1 MILKNKIVG
10 HVKSTVTMMSVI
22 SIILKKLGKVM
33 EELEKL
39 LSVWVQ
45 DQHQC
50 QVPLSLT
57 TIQEKV
63 KNLYEDLKKKHS
75 KESGGISLN
84 ASRDWFHQLKA
95 VLYYCA
101 VQGTVLEDFKCLV
114 FYVFMY
120 YLCEKYYKPIIVR
133 YY

>member
-1 MILKNKIVG
+1 MNHSTICMILKNKTVG
-10 HVKSTVTMMSVI
+10 HVKSTVPMMPVI
-22 SIILKKLGKVM
+22 LILLKKLGKVM

-63 KNLYEDLKKKHS
+63 KSLYEDLKKKHS
-75 KESGGISLN
+75 KESGAHLN

-101 VQGTVLEDFKCLV
+101 VQGTV
-114 FYVFMY
+114 
-120 YLCEKYYKPIIVR
+120 
-133 YY
+133 